1 MQVGVRKESFLF
13 MEVYTFFKE
22 KGLSLHPIVTL
33 ILTLFRNVACWD
45 EIPAVGNLL
54 RKAHCSGTC
63 HFVCCSNSQIKRG
76 AVWSARPAHTCGP
89 SRPGA
94 GPPGLERGRWLSRK
108 TAHFSAH
115 ARVCIHSRLLGGRG
129 QLLLW
134 TACVAVVRKV
144 TANSISRVCEAL
156 PGT

>member
-1 MQVGVRKESFLF
+1 MQVGVRKESFLI

-63 HFVCCSNSQIKRG
+63 HFVVQ
-76 AVWSARPAHTCGP
+76 
-89 SRPGA
+89 
-94 GPPGLERGRWLSRK
+94 
-108 TAHFSAH
+108 TA
-115 ARVCIHSRLLGGRG
+115 
-129 QLLLW
+129 
-134 TACVAVVRKV
+134 K
-144 TANSISRVCEAL
+144 
-156 PGT
+156 